1 MEGKV
6 DEKKV
11 EQIYLDPGS
20 SKTFVSRALVEQASL
35 TSKTIEVKTINP
47 GRKVYP
53 VANVNIEV
61 GGYKIELEVCV
72 HSNLSYDVLFGQNFP
87 FLWEVGFCKVNRAVC
102 HMVKTRQQQ
111 RKEFEENQC
120 DMTALEN
127 VELQSEVLPGV
138 NSSGDDD
145 FYGKNLAEE
154 AEMDDFE
161 GSSLESVPQLDEGGM
176 SILVLP

>member
-1 MEGKV
+1 MKSAQSERNEKRNKSDKFKFDKTKIQCYACHKMGHYKSECPQSHKLEESHLVVDIIDKADEVPKNPVIMEGKV

-61 GGYKIELEVCV
+61 GGYKTELEVCV
-72 HSNLSYDVLFGQNFP
+72 HSNLSSLMMFCWVEIFHFCGKWGFVKLIGQFVT
-87 FLWEVGFCKVNRAVC
+87 W
-102 HMVKTRQQQ
+102 
-111 RKEFEENQC
+111 
-120 DMTALEN
+120 
-127 VELQSEVLPGV
+127 
-138 NSSGDDD
+138 
-145 FYGKNLAEE
+145 
-154 AEMDDFE
+154 
-161 GSSLESVPQLDEGGM
+161 
-176 SILVLP
+176 